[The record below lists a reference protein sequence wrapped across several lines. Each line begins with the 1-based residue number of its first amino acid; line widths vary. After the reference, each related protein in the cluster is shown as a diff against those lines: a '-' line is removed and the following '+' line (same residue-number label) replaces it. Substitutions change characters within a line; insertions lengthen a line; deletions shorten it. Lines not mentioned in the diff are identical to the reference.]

1 MHGECEAKM
10 PERAG
15 GPVRRRTGGRA
26 VGRTVAVSRTVLVV
40 LTAVMVTV
48 RPPDRL
54 SAQVPSESLPPTPPV
69 RDTSHQVGPA
79 GALWRS
85 LLLPGWGQ
93 AATGRKVTGALFTIW
108 EGTTM
113 YMTLKAHE
121 EAGYFKAS
129 GSPNLKSKR
138 QEVQDWL
145 VLWGFNHLFSGA
157 EAFVAAHLRDFPADL
172 KIQVVPGGVGFR
184 LPLH

>member
-1 MHGECEAKM
+1 
-10 PERAG
+10 
-15 GPVRRRTGGRA
+15 
-26 VGRTVAVSRTVLVV
+26 
-40 LTAVMVTV
+40 
-48 RPPDRL
+48 
-54 SAQVPSESLPPTPPV
+54 
-69 RDTSHQVGPA
+69 
-79 GALWRS
+79 
-85 LLLPGWGQ
+85 
-93 AATGRKVTGALFTIW
+93 
-108 EGTTM
+108 
-113 YMTLKAHE
+113 MTLKAHE

-172 KIQVVPGGVGFR
+172 KIHVVPGGVGFR

>member
-1 MHGECEAKM
+1 M
-10 PERAG
+10 
-15 GPVRRRTGGRA
+15 RRGTLGLA
-26 VGRTVAVSRTVLVV
+26 ALLLS
-40 LTAVMVTV
+40 AH
-48 RPPDRL
+48 PAIRL
-54 SAQVPSESLPPTPPV
+54 SAQAVPDSQPPALAR
-69 RDTSHQVGPA
+69 RDTTRIVGPV

-113 YMTLKAHE
+113 FMTLKAQQ

-145 VLWGFNHLFSGA
+145 VLWGFNHLFAGA
-157 EAFVAAHLRDFPADL
+157 EAFVAAHLRDFPGDL
-172 KIQVVPGGVGFR
+172 KIQAVPGRVGLRFS
-184 LPLH
+184 LP

>member
-1 MHGECEAKM
+1 MK
-10 PERAG
+10 
-15 GPVRRRTGGRA
+15 RRSGGRP
-26 VGRTVAVSRTVLVV
+26 VGRSIVLLTLVLA
-40 LTAVMVTV
+40 LTA

-54 SAQVPSESLPPTPPV
+54 AAQAVPDSQAPATAR
-69 RDTSHQVGPA
+69 RDTTHLVGPV

-93 AATGRKVTGALFTIW
+93 AVTGRKVTGALFTIW

-113 YMTLKAHE
+113 FMTLKAQQ
-121 EAGYFKAS
+121 EANYFKAS
-129 GSPNLKSKR
+129 GSPSLHAKR

-157 EAFVAAHLRDFPADL
+157 EAFVAAHLRDFPGDL
-172 KIQVVPGGVGFR
+172 KIQAIPGGVGIRFA
-184 LPLH
+184 LPGVR